1 MKEKDE
7 TPVARKPSFS
17 VSSAQ
22 SAHSVRS
29 GHSARSTASVG
40 SAGSAGSASSQHRAR
55 RSSTKDALA
64 VETEEGWSEEELE
77 KAKEAFAT
85 VTKEET
91 ATREEAFAYLRQM
104 EMTEDEANEMW
115 GREGGV
121 RRSLEVVMKG
131 REYPMTRGQFAAAY
145 ALAMVSVEKGD
156 EA

>member
-22 SAHSVRS
+22 SAHSVHS
-29 GHSARSTASVG
+29 GHSARSTASV
-40 SAGSAGSASSQHRAR
+40 GSAGSASSQHRAR

-115 GREGGV
+115 GHEGGV
-121 RRSLEVVMKG
+121 KRSLEVVMKG